1 MWMGLIL
8 HTSRDSTLSLAIVPV
23 AYGSIELEAAPIKRT
38 PLGDKAKTLPLL
50 KSCRSVRPTPRIPWA
65 DREAR
70 LTGTRPEA
78 RFLHHRATPSSRPWS
93 G

>member
-38 PLGDKAKTLPLL
+38 PLGDKAITYFIIRP
-50 KSCRSVRPTPRIPWA
+50 RS
-65 DREAR
+65 
-70 LTGTRPEA
+70 G
-78 RFLHHRATPSSRPWS
+78 
-93 G
+93 